1 LGQEILPIISGWWF
15 GTLFLTFHSVGNVN
29 VFQPPTSIN
38 WQRSPQKKSASGGGF
53 TPTGACRM
61 AVAAS
66 GQTPGTQGIS
76 SVICWKNA
84 RSIAGKIFLV
94 DFLLPFFFW
103 KTGYLHIFLFLWRTT
118 CEKKGKQWGYTA
130 K

>member
-1 LGQEILPIISGWWF
+1 VVLEHEFYDFPFSWECFSTTNLYKLTEI
-15 GTLFLTFHSVGNVN
+15 
-29 VFQPPTSIN
+29 
-38 WQRSPQKKSASGGGF
+38 SPKKSASGGGF

-76 SVICWKNA
+76 PVFCWENA

-94 DFLLPFFFW
+94 DFLLPFFF
-103 KTGYLHIFLFLWRTT
+103 
-118 CEKKGKQWGYTA
+118 
-130 K
+130 

>member
-1 LGQEILPIISGWWF
+1 
-15 GTLFLTFHSVGNVN
+15 
-29 VFQPPTSIN
+29 
-38 WQRSPQKKSASGGGF
+38 
-53 TPTGACRM
+53 M

-94 DFLLPFFFW
+94 DFLLPFFFE
-103 KTGYLHIFLFLWRTT
+103 KPAICIFFCF
-118 CEKKGKQWGYTA
+118 CEGRRVKKKGKQWGYTA